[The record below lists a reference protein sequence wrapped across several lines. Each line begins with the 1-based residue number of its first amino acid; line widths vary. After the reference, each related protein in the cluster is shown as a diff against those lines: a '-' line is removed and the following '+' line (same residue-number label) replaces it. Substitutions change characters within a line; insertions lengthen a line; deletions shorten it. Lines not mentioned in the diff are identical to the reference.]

1 MNPTSPDAV
10 DPPANVL
17 LVDGESHGLGSCA
30 DLYHRGSIDA
40 LLTVSTGEARA
51 EPPTRAAVDG
61 PVESIVVGER
71 HAETDDRGMSGGQQS
86 ITDPGDLSAIGTAI
100 LRWCARWSDSDR
112 QIAICFD
119 SIDGVLEYASPS
131 ETYQFAEA
139 LTSRLADAGVNAH
152 FHFDPASQESQ
163 VASTLE
169 EIFDEVV
176 TLDGP
181 EDDDREEEV
190 AGEERSTET
199 ESDDGPLD
207 RIAEERSFLTETAT
221 ESQPEADKFVEATDA
236 AVAAAFDDDRTDESV
251 PSSERESD
259 RELPEATDAVVAAAF
274 EERRDDERPES
285 GSTETD
291 STTDA

>member
-1 MNPTSPDAV
+1 MNPTSPDAA

-51 EPPTRAAVDG
+51 EPPTRVAVDG
-61 PVESIVVGER
+61 PVESIVIGER
-71 HAETDDRGMSGGQQS
+71 HAETDDRGTSGGQQS
-86 ITDPGDLSAIGTAI
+86 IADPGDLSAIGTAI
-100 LRWCARWSDSDR
+100 LRCCARWSDSGR

-131 ETYQFAEA
+131 ETYQFAQA
-139 LTSRLADAGVNAH
+139 LTSRLAETDVYAH
-152 FHFDPASQESQ
+152 FHFDPTSQESQ

-169 EIFDEVV
+169 GIFDEAV
-176 TLDGP
+176 TTDGP
-181 EDDDREEEV
+181 EDD
-190 AGEERSTET
+190 
-199 ESDDGPLD
+199 GPLE

-236 AVAAAFDDDRTDESV
+236 AVAAAFDDDRTDEPV

-274 EERRDDERPES
+274 EERRDDERSES